1 MTRIEHGSTNRERR
15 GGPAPASA
23 SRRRMLAIALSGAAL
38 GRHALSAAQTDW
50 PSRPIRFVV
59 GFAAGG
65 PTDSFA
71 RLLAKKLGEQLGQPV
86 TVENRPG
93 ANANIAAEAVARSA
107 PDGYTFLYNSSSLAI
122 SASLYRQ
129 LRYDARKDL
138 TPVGLVMSVPTVFV
152 VHPSLPVHTP
162 AELVSYLK
170 AHPRE
175 LNYASGGVGNAQH
188 LGMEMFLQAAGL
200 EASHIAYKGSS
211 QAHVDL
217 LGGRTQMMLD
227 TVGSVMPHI
236 RDKRLRAIAT
246 PSLKRVASLPD
257 VPTLH
262 EGTMPGFELEGWYGL
277 MAPAKTPEAIV
288 QRMNAEIARAMESEE
303 LRAALAF
310 QSGRSLAGPIRA
322 YDDYLKVEIERYAK
336 VVKALNLSVD

>member
-1 MTRIEHGSTNRERR
+1 MTCIEDASKNPQDPGAA
-15 GGPAPASA
+15 GPASA
-23 SRRRMLAIALSGAAL
+23 SRRKALALALSGAAI
-38 GRHALSAAQTDW
+38 GWPALSKAQSDW
-50 PSRPIRFVV
+50 PSTPIRFVV

-71 RLLAKKLGEQLGQPV
+71 RLLSKQLSDQLGQPV
-86 TVENRPG
+86 AVENRPG

-122 SASLYRQ
+122 SATLYRQ

-138 TPVGLVMSVPTVFV
+138 VPVGLVMSVPTVFV
-152 VHPSLPVHTP
+152 AHPSLPVHTP

-188 LGMEMFLQAAGL
+188 LGMEMFLQALGL

-217 LGGRTQMMLD
+217 IGGRTQLMLD
-227 TVGSVMPHI
+227 TVGSVLPHI
-236 RDKRLRAIAT
+236 QDKRLRPIAT
-246 PSLKRVASLPD
+246 ASLQRVASLPD
-257 VPTLH
+257 VPTMN
-262 EGTMPGFELEGWYGL
+262 ETVMPGFEMEGWYGL
-277 MAPAKTPEAIV
+277 MLPAGAPAAIV
-288 QRMNAEIARAMESEE
+288 QRMNAEIGKAMQSEE
-303 LRAALAF
+303 LRKALAL
-310 QSGRSLAGPIRA
+310 QSGRSLAGTPQA
-322 YDDYLKVEIERYAK
+322 FESYLQSEIPRYAK
-336 VVKALNLSVD
+336 VIKALNLSVD